1 VKIIPVL
8 GFVAAALTSLSYIPQ
23 VQKALPKDSTGDL
36 SLKMLVALF
45 AGVALWIVYGLMV
58 EDIVIVIANCA
69 GTALVGVVLGCKVR
83 DIMAQR
89 REKFEFKEG

>member
-1 VKIIPVL
+1 VNIISVL

-23 VQKALPKDSTGDL
+23 VQKALPKESTGDL

-45 AGVALWIVYGLMV
+45 IGLALWIVYGLMV
-58 EDIVIVIANCA
+58 EDMVIVIANCV
-69 GTALVGVVLGCKVR
+69 GGALVGVVLWCKVR
-83 DIMAQR
+83 DAMAQR